1 MMSYLQRMKQKMEVI
16 RKKDKV
22 RILAIE
28 SSCDETSVA
37 VIENG
42 RIVLSNIISSQIDI
56 HRHFGGVVPEVASR
70 NHILNIIPLIK
81 DALNEANLTWKDI
94 DCIGV
99 TQGAG
104 LVGALLVG
112 LTTAK
117 ALSFALDKPF
127 IAVNHIKGHIA
138 ANYLAFP
145 ALKPPFMCLIT
156 SGGHTAIVKVDGYNT
171 FTRIGS
177 TQDDAIGEAFDKVA
191 RVLGLEYPGG
201 VKIDRISKGVEPKIK
216 FTHKETLAD
225 TFDVSYSGLKT
236 AVINYVHKL
245 EQNGEEID
253 VAQIA
258 ASFQQEAVNLI
269 ANKTIRACLEY
280 NQKTLVLAGGV
291 AANSCLRATLSRLCE
306 ENDIQI
312 FFPPLE
318 YCTDN
323 AAMIGSVAY
332 FQALEEEPSALD
344 ISALPSI
351 PLDLIARKAC

>member
-1 MMSYLQRMKQKMEVI
+1 MSKYFERMNKKVEEI
-16 RKKDKV
+16 RKKSKV

-37 VIENG
+37 IVENG
-42 RIVLSNIISSQIDI
+42 RKVLSNVISSQIEI
-56 HRHFGGVVPEVASR
+56 HKHFGGVVPEVASR
-70 NHILNIIPLIK
+70 NHILNIIPLI
-81 DALNEANLTWKDI
+81 DQALTSAKLTFNDI

-117 ALSFALDKPF
+117 ALAFALDKPL

-145 ALKPPFMCLIT
+145 KLTPPFICLIT
-156 SGGHTAIVKVDGYNT
+156 SGGHTAIVKVEDYNKLQK
-171 FTRIGS
+171 IGS

-201 VKIDRISKGVEPKIK
+201 VKIDKLSQGVVPTIN
-216 FTHKETLAD
+216 FTNHDNLAHSY
-225 TFDVSYSGLKT
+225 DVSYSGLKT

-245 EQNGEEID
+245 QQNNQPLDIP
-253 VAQIA
+253 QIC
-258 ASFQQEAVNLI
+258 ASFQHQAVTMI
-269 ANKTIRACLEY
+269 AEKTIRACLEF

-291 AANSCLRATLSRLCE
+291 AANSYLRKTLSDLCKTH
-306 ENDIQI
+306 NIDLHY
-312 FFPPLE
+312 PPME
-318 YCTDN
+318 FCTDN

-332 FQALEEEPSALD
+332 YQMLTEPPADLN
-344 ISALPSI
+344 ISALANI
-351 PLDLIARKAC
+351 EIK